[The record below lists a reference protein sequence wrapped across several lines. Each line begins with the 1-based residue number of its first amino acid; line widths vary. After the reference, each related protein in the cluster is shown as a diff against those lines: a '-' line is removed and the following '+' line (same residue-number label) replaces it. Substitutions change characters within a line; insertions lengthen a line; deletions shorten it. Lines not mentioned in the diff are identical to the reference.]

1 VTVEVLASRDGYL
14 TAVAPS
20 TPTAATLPG
29 VFRSTEVPQVTGR
42 AMVGRTL
49 HASPGSWSLEGVTLG
64 YQWYAGTT
72 PIAGATDPAYRPT
85 PAVAGQPIHVV
96 VTASSPGYTSVT
108 AASTDTDAVL
118 LGLATL
124 EKPTVTGKV
133 VIGRTLTAHVPA
145 FTPATATPR
154 LRWLRGHEPIRGAH
168 GATYVLRPA
177 DVGHRIRVEVEIRSA
192 HWVPIT
198 RHSVWTEPVRTVPVL
213 HVRTTIRHGRVHLR
227 LRVVSPGLAHAP
239 SGSARAW
246 RHGQSVGGFPVV
258 DGRGTRLLA
267 PMRAGAHAI
276 TVVYRGGALET
287 VAQITVRVTVP

>member
-1 VTVEVLASRDGYL
+1 
-14 TAVAPS
+14 
-20 TPTAATLPG
+20 
-29 VFRSTEVPQVTGR
+29 
-42 AMVGRTL
+42 
-49 HASPGSWSLEGVTLG
+49 
-64 YQWYAGTT
+64 
-72 PIAGATDPAYRPT
+72 
-85 PAVAGQPIHVV
+85 VV

-198 RHSVWTEPVRTVPVL
+198 RHSVWTEPVRTVRPA
-213 HVRTTIRHGRVHLR
+213 R
-227 LRVVSPGLAHAP
+227 PGP
-239 SGSARAW
+239 GDTGSR
-246 RHGQSVGGFPVV
+246 
-258 DGRGTRLLA
+258 
-267 PMRAGAHAI
+267 
-276 TVVYRGGALET
+276 
-287 VAQITVRVTVP
+287 